1 VHPVP
6 ADCGYSGMIV
16 ASGWKL
22 PGIEIRF
29 LTVTGLGEYL
39 DILFIAMRLTL
50 CRVRIPIEPVI
61 FFFGPRL

>member
-1 VHPVP
+1 
-6 ADCGYSGMIV
+6 MIV